1 MILFI
6 GNNKVLYDV
15 LKHLSSEKKSMSI
28 NIYGDTIENLKKFGD
43 VLIEYFQ
50 ERYYSLESNNNSS
63 KNDLKEDNSNKN
75 IIINNGGINKID
87 FVQIIL
93 NDEEIDNLHEDKS
106 NNNKIYFVYVYDVNL
121 VDKLKIKFNKIIW
134 FSEVQIENN
143 KIEETESIQFK
154 KEPMLK
160 DPKYYVYNKEPN
172 PNEYIKFQHLKM
184 LRNMWRIKNF

>member
-15 LKHLSSEKKSMSI
+15 LKHLSSEKNMSL
-28 NIYGDTIENLKKFGD
+28 NIYGDTIENLKKFGN
-43 VLIEYFQ
+43 VIIEYFQ

-93 NDEEIDNLHEDKS
+93 NDEEIDNFNKDKS
-106 NNNKIYFVYVYDVNL
+106 NNNKIYFVYVYDVNF

-143 KIEETESIQFK
+143 KIEATESIQFK